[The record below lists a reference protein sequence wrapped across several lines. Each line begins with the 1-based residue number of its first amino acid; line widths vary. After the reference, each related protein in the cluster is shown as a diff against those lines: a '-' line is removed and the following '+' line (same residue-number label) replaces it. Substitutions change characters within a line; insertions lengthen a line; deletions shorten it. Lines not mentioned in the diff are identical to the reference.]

1 MGKQTKARKSESSS
15 KGIVNVT
22 PIQVAFIVDR
32 YLSDNNY
39 AETRSVF
46 RVEASSLIAKS
57 PIQEVGTCFGY
68 LEIWVSFFSPP
79 LVRVFVP
86 PLILLICRLRRA
98 C

>member
-1 MGKQTKARKSESSS
+1 MGKQIKARRSDNAA
-15 KGIVNVT
+15 KGIRNVT

-57 PIQEVGTCFGY
+57 PIQEVPVSAYF
-68 LEIWVSFFSPP
+68 EI
-79 LVRVFVP
+79 
-86 PLILLICRLRRA
+86 
-98 C
+98 